1 MFSIEVIESMSVQ
14 ESQFTIPVFW
24 GTDPPLSASERAA
37 GAASKTASH
46 VVLVNRSGEQISVSF
61 VRE

>member
-24 GTDPPLSASERAA
+24 GIDPPLSASERAA
-37 GAASKTASH
+37 GAASKTAPH
-46 VVLVNRSGEQISVSF
+46 VVNRSGEQISVSF